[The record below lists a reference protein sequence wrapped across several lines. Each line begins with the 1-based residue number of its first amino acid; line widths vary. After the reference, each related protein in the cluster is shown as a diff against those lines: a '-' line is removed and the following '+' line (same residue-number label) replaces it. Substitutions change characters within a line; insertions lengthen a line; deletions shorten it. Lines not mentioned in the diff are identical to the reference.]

1 MFQKYLT
8 HAVRRICP
16 IFDFFFFFFK
26 TLNGFLSASHPCD
39 AVWTFERQVKT
50 LRSDHCFYSEG
61 IVHAGVLTSCVS
73 FDIRIRIRIFF
84 GSRRLPVTLFCWRLL
99 HFCFFF
105 VFVEQKRVSTLESLP
120 IVILIFAFI
129 SQVHYFVIIT
139 NPKSS
144 SLSRYLSFFP
154 SLSLSPLWF
163 HECWNWILHLKVNF
177 HDGITQISLPL
188 FRLYASIPLSFM
200 LHNLDASL
208 HLLWFN
214 LFIWRHLFFFMLNS
228 PAHVFPLC
236 IVMLPLSKSAC
247 MCVCAL
253 AHKFLIQTFQIWK

>member
-1 MFQKYLT
+1 MWCCLNLWTAGENTALRPLFLF
-8 HAVRRICP
+8 RRYCP
-16 IFDFFFFFFK
+16 R
-26 TLNGFLSASHPCD
+26 
-39 AVWTFERQVKT
+39 W
-50 LRSDHCFYSEG
+50 RSDFLCFFWYQNQNQN
-61 IVHAGVLTSCVS
+61 IFRLQATSCDLV
-73 FDIRIRIRIFF
+73 
-84 GSRRLPVTLFCWRLL
+84 LLKAATLLF
-99 HFCFFF
+99 FFF

>member
-1 MFQKYLT
+1 M
-8 HAVRRICP
+8 
-16 IFDFFFFFFK
+16 
-26 TLNGFLSASHPCD
+26 CD

-73 FDIRIRIRIFF
+73 FDTRIRIRIFF

-144 SLSRYLSFFP
+144 SLSRYLSFFL

>member
-1 MFQKYLT
+1 MAFFQHHT
-8 HAVRRICP
+8 HLGVMLFEP
-16 IFDFFFFFFK
+16 
-26 TLNGFLSASHPCD
+26 LNGRWKHCAQTIVFIQKVLSTLAFWLLVFLLISESESEYFSAPGDFLWPCS
-39 AVWTFERQVKT
+39 AEGCYTFV
-50 LRSDHCFYSEG
+50 
-61 IVHAGVLTSCVS
+61 
-73 FDIRIRIRIFF
+73 
-84 GSRRLPVTLFCWRLL
+84 
-99 HFCFFF
+99 FFF

-144 SLSRYLSFFP
+144 SLSRYLSFFL